1 MFFMCKLYVNDS
13 LQLLNLPVL
22 VDAVIGQGIR
32 AKVFKDCW
40 ECWQLMALSCIPS
53 GELPLLEGSC
63 LTQGYASSPWQ
74 PTSNDWSVKGIQKPS
89 PLASIWDNSER
100 PSQLQSS
107 VFSSTPSSFP

>member
-89 PLASIWDNSER
+89 PLASI
-100 PSQLQSS
+100 
-107 VFSSTPSSFP
+107 